1 MAVIDKDK
9 IIETIQA
16 ITSDVESYV
25 DDFLGIYQFIRRSIA
40 EQGDRIEKLSSVDL
54 IAIEDLYQ
62 DYEKLEHHNL
72 VLQKKERE
80 IVNIFIFGD
89 FQEDYQITW
98 ELSEVLAYFYV
109 EYLILPIINNVS
121 YQEFQARP
129 TIFTEQLKHG
139 VRLYEAKRSLHR
151 NSAAVSR

>member
-16 ITSDVESYV
+16 VTSDVESYV
-25 DDFLGIYQFIRRSIA
+25 DDFLGIYQFIYPSIA

-62 DYEKLEHHNL
+62 DYEKLEHQNI
-72 VLQKKERE
+72 VFQKNERE

-98 ELSEVLAYFYV
+98 
-109 EYLILPIINNVS
+109 
-121 YQEFQARP
+121 
-129 TIFTEQLKHG
+129 
-139 VRLYEAKRSLHR
+139 
-151 NSAAVSR
+151 